1 MLASVLTRPESR
13 LYITLDTSQRSIPI
27 FLLASTAQR
36 RNMSSRKAKAKS
48 PRQGRKH
55 KPPKKKNEKSTAKP
69 PKKRNKKRTA
79 RAPKVRGM
87 EFNLNL
93 LPIPWQI
100 ASTSGLAFKMS
111 HIDAFFAAYKK
122 FAYDPT
128 QPIMKQFNS
137 LAATLNLW
145 RSKERKDEVYD
156 DLRRAMVQDF
166 NETFGVD
173 ANDLKAWQRLCRMLD
188 ISPIPGTI
196 HTCRLELSNLF
207 VNIVDLLEAVRN
219 GTPIGRFESLDAL
232 REYTQEEEKFFPRNH
247 PLAGGVLK
255 ALLRRVG

>member
-1 MLASVLTRPESR
+1 MLASALTRPESR
-13 LYITLDTSQRSIPI
+13 LYITLDTFQRSIPV
-27 FLLASTAQR
+27 FSLASTAQR

-55 KPPKKKNEKSTAKP
+55 KPPKKKNEKRTTRP
-69 PKKRNKKRTA
+69 PKKKNKKITA
-79 RAPKVRGM
+79 RAPKV
-87 EFNLNL
+87 
-93 LPIPWQI
+93 

-122 FAYDPT
+122 FAYDST

-137 LAATLNLW
+137 LAVTLKLW
-145 RSKERKDEVYD
+145 RSKEHKDEVYD